1 MENVNELEVSTL
13 ILRARECDDEAFSE
27 LVSRYTPMMN
37 KVISGF
43 RGPRVRADE
52 AFSEA
57 CVALHRAA
65 MSYDL
70 SKTEVTFGL
79 YARICVYRRLCDLVG
94 RDIREEFI
102 VDFDVD
108 ALAVQS
114 GIESRLVGRENM
126 QEALSVARTL
136 LSDYEYEVFVMYLQ
150 GYTTAAMAKELS
162 KTPKSVDNAKA
173 RMIKRLREA
182 SGDFPKFD

>member
-1 MENVNELEVSTL
+1 MESYKDADTEALIATAQKDDGAFAELL
-13 ILRARECDDEAFSE
+13 L
-27 LVSRYTPMMN
+27 RYTPMMN
-37 KVISGF
+37 KVVSGF
-43 RGPRVRADE
+43 RGRRIRTDE

-70 SKTEVTFGL
+70 SRTEVTFGL
-79 YARICVYRRLCDLVG
+79 YARICVYRRLCDLAYKEA
-94 RDIREEFI
+94 RDECI

-126 QEALSVARTL
+126 QEALAVARAV
-136 LSDYEYEVFVMYLQ
+136 LSDYEYEVFLMYLQ
-150 GYTTAAMAKELS
+150 GYTTSAIAAQLS

-173 RMIKRLREA
+173 RMIRHLREA